1 MLLKPIPNTN
11 SEIPG
16 KKTKNGIME
25 GTKGSLK
32 TNMANN
38 KLLINANTIPTKL
51 PKIPKNKYSNAA
63 IFNI

>member
-1 MLLKPIPNTN
+1 
-11 SEIPG
+11 
-16 KKTKNGIME
+16 ME

-51 PKIPKNKYSNAA
+51 PKIPKNNYSNAA